1 MTIPNTSVFVDSC
14 EGRPNLSR
22 KANPTLIG
30 AFVLGGVFIAVAAVV
45 AFGSGQFFRDTQA
58 FVTFFGG
65 SVAGLDEGAPVKFR
79 GVEVGEVTA
88 VLLDIPNLERE
99 SGDVR
104 IAVVYELDR
113 GQLEARGATVRLSD
127 PFNIDTLMALGVR
140 AELSTESLVTGR
152 KYVALDFVPADL
164 VSFVPVVGLG
174 YPEIPAINTGLDGI
188 QEALQGIIA
197 DLGAVPLD
205 SLVNAAIGALSEI
218 GTLASS
224 PELGQT
230 VRSLPG
236 AVEGLNAAV
245 ADLRGLMVTV
255 DSSLIPIRDGVL
267 ATAQQT
273 TSAMHQLESTL
284 QEVGETLEPS
294 SPASVRFEEAM
305 RELSAASRALRDL
318 AEFLERNPS
327 AILRGKPGG
336 GR

>member
-1 MTIPNTSVFVDSC
+1 M
-14 EGRPNLSR
+14 SR

-30 AFVLGGVFIAVAAVV
+30 TFVLGGVFIAVAAVM

-152 KYVALDFVPADL
+152 KYVALDFVPADP

-245 ADLRGLMVTV
+245 ADLR
-255 DSSLIPIRDGVL
+255 
-267 ATAQQT
+267 
-273 TSAMHQLESTL
+273 
-284 QEVGETLEPS
+284 
-294 SPASVRFEEAM
+294 
-305 RELSAASRALRDL
+305 
-318 AEFLERNPS
+318 
-327 AILRGKPGG
+327 
-336 GR
+336 

>member
-1 MTIPNTSVFVDSC
+1 
-14 EGRPNLSR
+14 
-22 KANPTLIG
+22 
-30 AFVLGGVFIAVAAVV
+30 
-45 AFGSGQFFRDTQA
+45 
-58 FVTFFGG
+58 
-65 SVAGLDEGAPVKFR
+65 
-79 GVEVGEVTA
+79 
-88 VLLDIPNLERE
+88 
-99 SGDVR
+99 
-104 IAVVYELDR
+104 
-113 GQLEARGATVRLSD
+113 
-127 PFNIDTLMALGVR
+127 MALGVR

-152 KYVALDFVPADL
+152 KYVALDFVPADP